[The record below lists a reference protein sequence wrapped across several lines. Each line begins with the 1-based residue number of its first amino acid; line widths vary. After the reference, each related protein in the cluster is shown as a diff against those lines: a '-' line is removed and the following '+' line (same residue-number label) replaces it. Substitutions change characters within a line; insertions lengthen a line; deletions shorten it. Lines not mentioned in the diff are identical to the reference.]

1 LLRFFAPARSQG
13 LFFVHLLDAVR
24 FNRHPLPKEVVEL
37 ELMALY
43 HCGPWDLERVSATRA
58 ARDLFVSRMLRK
70 IAGM

>member
-1 LLRFFAPARSQG
+1 M
-13 LFFVHLLDAVR
+13 LDAVR
-24 FNRHPLPKEVVEL
+24 FNRHPLPREVVEL